1 MGLKDLAGTGA
12 LEEALTRTNTHLQA
26 VLDELRTTNNER
38 LTDMAEELRSLN
50 TKIDRLVDLLTAQ
63 GPARDA

>member
-12 LEEALTRTNTHLQA
+12 LEEALKTTNAHLGA

-38 LTDMAEELRSLN
+38 LDALSRELRTLN
-50 TKIDRLVDLLTAQ
+50 DKIDRLVTHLENKK
-63 GPARDA
+63 